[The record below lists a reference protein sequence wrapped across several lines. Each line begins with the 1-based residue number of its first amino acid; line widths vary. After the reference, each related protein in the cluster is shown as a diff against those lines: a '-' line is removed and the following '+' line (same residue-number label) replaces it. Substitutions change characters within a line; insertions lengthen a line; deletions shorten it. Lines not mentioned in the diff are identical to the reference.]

1 MHTPLLLFL
10 SLSRDQAAARSGT
23 RDEYRGWS
31 RSPREEDDEEE
42 TRERDY
48 LTPELIPSHP
58 PFLSSAVS
66 LKRLTIYFHPCI
78 FVLHPLK
85 EEIRGFARSTAIKKY
100 YYLSFLIIPNEDS

>member
-1 MHTPLLLFL
+1 MKKK
-10 SLSRDQAAARSGT
+10 
-23 RDEYRGWS
+23 
-31 RSPREEDDEEE
+31 

-66 LKRLTIYFHPCI
+66 LKKLTIYFHPCI

-85 EEIRGFARSTAIKKY
+85 EKIRGFARSTAIKKY
-100 YYLSFLIIPNEDS
+100 YYLSFLIILNEDP